1 MDTEEEKMAKAMAEL
16 QVLIADWVIERQLHP
31 LAVAA
36 ILMATSS
43 KIYQTELDEH
53 EFVKMME
60 SVVENTNYA
69 PEDKVLH

>member
-1 MDTEEEKMAKAMAEL
+1 MDTEEEKMTKAMAEL
-16 QVLIADWVIERQLHP
+16 QVLIADWVIERQLQP

-43 KIYQTELDEH
+43 KIYQAELEEH

-60 SVVENTNYA
+60 SVVKNTHYA
-69 PEDKVLH
+69 PEDTVLH